1 MITREQYEEYKKLVE
16 EYEQAEFVDGLYED
30 EDNDFNDDHNEEDFD
45 EYDSRHACECG
56 AWKYGPKGFMHLA
69 DCICGAE

>member
-16 EYEQAEFVDGLYED
+16 EYEQCEFVDGLYRED
-30 EDNDFNDDHNEEDFD
+30 DNDFNDDPDEDDFD
-45 EYDSRHACECG
+45 EYDSRHGCKCG
-56 AWKYGPKGFMHLA
+56 AWEYGPKGFLHLA